1 MELPD
6 TTSGV
11 PLVLARSIKIRP
23 GGNLEVPLEC
33 TRQLTDQM
41 GIRIDAGF
49 HHKNP
54 NIYIPPCCINNPNK
68 KHNPRYMPLTIFNLS
83 TVDHLY
89 IGKDTVI
96 AFAENPV
103 LETYNIEL
111 ASEDKIKE
119 HLATPQNWVPQRHE
133 TLPEIPHDTAFLC
146 SPADVPGPHKVQLQD
161 KDTTTDIRQKFEEL
175 CDEYGEAFSKNNED
189 IGRTK
194 LVKMDIDTG
203 DSPPVSSRPYT
214 LPLKHYKWVQR
225 EIESLECAG
234 VITKSMSKWASPI
247 VVVPKK
253 SAPGEPPKRR
263 LCVDFR
269 KVNELQQEV
278 ITAGKTKGQISIH
291 PLPKIDEMYAKLKGA
306 KVFSTIDLR
315 SGYHHIALGKSSRA
329 KTTFVTPFGKY
340 EFLMV
345 PFGLAQAPASFQLL
359 MNKVLQGLK
368 FTMTYLDNIIIFSQ
382 DELQHLEHLE
392 IVFSRLREAGLKM
405 KCSKCDFFK
414 SEIHYLGHLISPEG
428 ISPLP
433 NKLDSIKHMPV
444 PNSAKEIKQFL
455 GLTGYYRK
463 FVPTFA
469 DISRPLTTLTKK
481 DVKFEW
487 TSACQK
493 SFELLKE
500 ALCGEPVLKYA
511 DTSKPYTLYTDASK
525 YGWAG
530 VLTQPHIT
538 TIDGKST
545 TTDHPVAFVSG
556 LFRGSQLNWAALTKE
571 AFAIYMSVKKLS
583 FYLTDAQIL
592 LRSDHKLLEKFLL
605 KNTLNSKVNNWAMEL
620 EAFNIQF
627 DYIKGS
633 NNVLA
638 DTLSHLI
645 AIDPDTP
652 TTPEEPGY
660 EFGYAIF
667 EEFLKVQTK
676 TYEVNEVIVGTDTE
690 IFKNDPELQ
699 NSLQCIENPI
709 APQRLKKLQQQ
720 DPNIETLKRKLQNN
734 RLDKEYY
741 SLDENELLTRKV
753 IDGGHEFHAIYL
765 PSVLIFQ
772 VLRTAHDDLGH
783 NGFPRTYSA
792 FKRVFFWKGMK
803 EDIRKHCKTCA
814 TCQLHK
820 LENVKFKRKIFKPS
834 LQPMDFICMD
844 LIGEFHPLTSRG
856 HRYAL
861 TAVCMLTGFTWCVP
875 LKTKTAEEVTK
886 AYMDHIY
893 CNFGGSI
900 KILTDNGTEFK
911 NKLFKEVVN
920 KLGTEFSIHSPP
932 YRPQSNGKIEGF
944 HRFLKT
950 CIGKHINYGLE
961 WDELTP
967 MATACYN
974 FFPNC
979 SARESAFFVMFGR
992 DPINKLNM
1000 LLHAARRY
1008 FHDDNGLPNLEVLKN
1023 IYQVVAQ
1030 QLLNSRE

>member
-1 MELPD
+1 
-6 TTSGV
+6 
-11 PLVLARSIKIRP
+11 
-23 GGNLEVPLEC
+23 
-33 TRQLTDQM
+33 
-41 GIRIDAGF
+41 
-49 HHKNP
+49 
-54 NIYIPPCCINNPNK
+54 
-68 KHNPRYMPLTIFNLS
+68 
-83 TVDHLY
+83 
-89 IGKDTVI
+89 
-96 AFAENPV
+96 
-103 LETYNIEL
+103 
-111 ASEDKIKE
+111 
-119 HLATPQNWVPQRHE
+119 
-133 TLPEIPHDTAFLC
+133 
-146 SPADVPGPHKVQLQD
+146 
-161 KDTTTDIRQKFEEL
+161 
-175 CDEYGEAFSKNNED
+175 
-189 IGRTK
+189 
-194 LVKMDIDTG
+194 
-203 DSPPVSSRPYT
+203 
-214 LPLKHYKWVQR
+214 
-225 EIESLECAG
+225 
-234 VITKSMSKWASPI
+234 
-247 VVVPKK
+247 
-253 SAPGEPPKRR
+253 
-263 LCVDFR
+263 
-269 KVNELQQEV
+269 
-278 ITAGKTKGQISIH
+278 
-291 PLPKIDEMYAKLKGA
+291 MYAKLKGA

-329 KTTFVTPFGKY
+329 KTAFVMPFGKY
-340 EFLMV
+340 KFLMV
-345 PFGLAQAPASFQLL
+345 PFGLAQAPAYFQLL
-359 MNKVLQGLK
+359 INKVLKGLK
-368 FTMTYLDNIIIFSQ
+368 FAMTYLDDIIIFSQ

-392 IVFSRLREAGLKM
+392 IVFSHLQESGLKM
-405 KCSKCDFFK
+405 KHSKFDFFK

-433 NKLDSIKHMPV
+433 NKLDSIRHMPV
-444 PNSAKEIKQFL
+444 PNSTKEIKQFL
-455 GLTGYYRK
+455 GLTGYYRN
-463 FVPTFA
+463 FVPRFA
-469 DISRPLTTLTKK
+469 DISRPLTTLMKK
-481 DVKFEW
+481 DTRFEW

-500 ALCGEPVLKYA
+500 TLCGEPILKYA

-525 YGWAG
+525 FGWAG
-530 VLTQPHIT
+530 VLTQPHT
-538 TIDGKST
+538 MTIDGKPT

-556 LFRGSQLNWAALTKE
+556 LFRGSQLNWAALMKE

-592 LRSDHKLLEKFLL
+592 LRSDHKPLEKFLL

-633 NNVLA
+633 NNILV

-667 EEFLKVQTK
+667 EEFPKVQTK
-676 TYEVNEVIVGTDTE
+676 TYEVNEVIVGTEKE
-690 IFKNDPELQ
+690 IIKNYPELQ
-699 NSLQCIENPI
+699 NSLQCIENLI
-709 APQRLKKLQQQ
+709 APQRLRKLQQ
-720 DPNIETLKRKLQNN
+720 DTNIEILKCKLQNN

-741 SLDENELLTRKV
+741 SLDENELLMRKV
-753 IDGGHEFHAIYL
+753 IDGGHEFRALYL

-772 VLRTAHDDLGH
+772 VLQTAHDDLGH
-783 NGFPRTYSA
+783 NGFPRTYA
-792 FKRVFFWKGMK
+792 ALKRVFFWKGMK

-820 LENVKFKRKIFKPS
+820 LENMKFERKIFKPS

-844 LIGEFHPLTSRG
+844 LIGKFHPLTSRG
-856 HRYAL
+856 HCYAL

-893 CNFGGSI
+893 SNFGGSI
-900 KILTDNGTEFK
+900 KILTDDGTELK
-911 NKLFKEVVN
+911 NKLFKEVIK

-979 SARESAFFVMFGR
+979 NARESAFFVMFGR
-992 DPINKLNM
+992 DAINKLNM
-1000 LLHAARRY
+1000 LLHSARRY
-1008 FHDDNGLPNLEVLKN
+1008 FHDDNGLPNLEALKN

-1030 QLLNSRE
+1030 QLLNSRERCVKKHHNQQRSESPVQSGDLILIKDNTAKSFEPLYKGNYRVVKVHGNNVEI

>member
-1 MELPD
+1 M
-6 TTSGV
+6 
-11 PLVLARSIKIRP
+11 I
-23 GGNLEVPLEC
+23 
-33 TRQLTDQM
+33 
-41 GIRIDAGF
+41 
-49 HHKNP
+49 
-54 NIYIPPCCINNPNK
+54 
-68 KHNPRYMPLTIFNLS
+68 
-83 TVDHLY
+83 
-89 IGKDTVI
+89 
-96 AFAENPV
+96 
-103 LETYNIEL
+103 
-111 ASEDKIKE
+111 
-119 HLATPQNWVPQRHE
+119 
-133 TLPEIPHDTAFLC
+133 
-146 SPADVPGPHKVQLQD
+146 LQD
-161 KDTTTDIRQKFEEL
+161 KDITTDIRQKFEEL

-194 LVKMDIDTG
+194 LVKMDTDTG
-203 DSPPVSSRPYT
+203 DSPLVSSRPFT
-214 LPLKHYKWVQR
+214 LPLKHYEWVQR

-247 VVVPKK
+247 VMVPKK
-253 SAPGEPPKRR
+253 SAPGEPRR
-263 LCVDFR
+263 EDYVLISE

-315 SGYHHIALGKSSRA
+315 SGYHHIA
-329 KTTFVTPFGKY
+329 FVMPFGKY

-345 PFGLAQAPASFQLL
+345 PFGLTQAPAYFQLV
-359 MNKVLQGLK
+359 MNKVLKGLK
-368 FTMTYLDNIIIFSQ
+368 FTMMYLDDIIIFSQ

-392 IVFSRLREAGLKM
+392 IVFSHLWEAGLKM

-433 NKLDSIKHMPV
+433 NKLYSIKHMPV
-444 PNSAKEIKQFL
+444 PNSTKEIKQFL

-463 FVPTFA
+463 FVPRFA

-481 DVKFEW
+481 DAKFEW

-571 AFAIYMSVKKLS
+571 AFAIYMSIKKLS

-592 LRSDHKLLEKFLL
+592 LRSDHKPLGKFLL

-633 NNVLA
+633 SNILA
-638 DTLSHLI
+638 DTLSRLI

-667 EEFLKVQTK
+667 EEFPKVQTK
-676 TYEVNEVIVGTDTE
+676 TYEVNEVIVGMDTE
-690 IFKNDPELQ
+690 IIKNDPELQ
-699 NSLQCIENPI
+699 NSLQCIQNLI

-720 DPNIETLKRKLQNN
+720 DTNIEILKRKLQNN

-741 SLDENELLTRKV
+741 SLDENELLMRKV

-772 VLRTAHDDLGH
+772 VLQTAHDDLGH
-783 NGFPRTYSA
+783 NGFPRTYA
-792 FKRVFFWKGMK
+792 ALKQVFF
-803 EDIRKHCKTCA
+803 
-814 TCQLHK
+814 
-820 LENVKFKRKIFKPS
+820 
-834 LQPMDFICMD
+834 
-844 LIGEFHPLTSRG
+844 
-856 HRYAL
+856 
-861 TAVCMLTGFTWCVP
+861 
-875 LKTKTAEEVTK
+875 
-886 AYMDHIY
+886 
-893 CNFGGSI
+893 
-900 KILTDNGTEFK
+900 
-911 NKLFKEVVN
+911 
-920 KLGTEFSIHSPP
+920 
-932 YRPQSNGKIEGF
+932 
-944 HRFLKT
+944 
-950 CIGKHINYGLE
+950 
-961 WDELTP
+961 
-967 MATACYN
+967 
-974 FFPNC
+974 
-979 SARESAFFVMFGR
+979 
-992 DPINKLNM
+992 
-1000 LLHAARRY
+1000 
-1008 FHDDNGLPNLEVLKN
+1008 
-1023 IYQVVAQ
+1023 
-1030 QLLNSRE
+1030 

>member
-1 MELPD
+1 
-6 TTSGV
+6 
-11 PLVLARSIKIRP
+11 
-23 GGNLEVPLEC
+23 
-33 TRQLTDQM
+33 
-41 GIRIDAGF
+41 
-49 HHKNP
+49 
-54 NIYIPPCCINNPNK
+54 
-68 KHNPRYMPLTIFNLS
+68 MPLTIFNLS

-96 AFAENPV
+96 AFAEQPV

-111 ASEDKIKE
+111 ASEDKIEK
-119 HLATPQNWVPQRHE
+119 HLAKPRNWVPQKHK

-146 SPADVPGPHKVQLQD
+146 SPADVPGPRKVHLQD
-161 KDTTTDIRQKFEEL
+161 KDITTDIRQKFEEL
-175 CDEYGEAFSKNNED
+175 CDEYGEAFSKNEED
-189 IGRTK
+189 VGRTK

-214 LPLKHYKWVQR
+214 LPLKHYEWVQR
-225 EIESLECAG
+225 EIESLERAG

-263 LCVDFR
+263 LCIDFR

-291 PLPKIDEMYAKLKGA
+291 PLLKIDEMYVKLKGA

-315 SGYHHIALGKSSRA
+315 SGYHHTALGKISRA
-329 KTTFVTPFGKY
+329 KTAFVTPFGKY

-345 PFGLAQAPASFQLL
+345 PFGLAQAPAYFQLL
-359 MNKVLQGLK
+359 MNKVLKGLK
-368 FTMTYLDNIIIFSQ
+368 FAMTYLDNIIIFSQ
-382 DELQHLEHLE
+382 DESQHLEHLE
-392 IVFSRLREAGLKM
+392 IVFSHLQEAGLKM
-405 KCSKCDFFK
+405 KPSKCDFFK

-433 NKLDSIKHMPV
+433 NKLDSIKHMPA

-463 FVPTFA
+463 FVPRFA

-481 DVKFEW
+481 DAKFEW
-487 TSACQK
+487 TSVCQK

-530 VLTQPHIT
+530 VLTQPHVT
-538 TIDGKST
+538 TVDGKST

-556 LFRGSQLNWAALTKE
+556 LFRGSQLNWAALMKE

-592 LRSDHKLLEKFLL
+592 LRSDHKPLEKFLL
-605 KNTLNSKVNNWAMEL
+605 KNMLNSKVNNWAMEL

-633 NNVLA
+633 NNILA

-645 AIDPDTP
+645 SIDPDTP

-667 EEFLKVQTK
+667 EEFPKVTTK
-676 TYEVNEVIVGTDTE
+676 TYEVNEVIVGTNTE

-709 APQRLKKLQQQ
+709 APQKLQKLQQQ
-720 DPNIETLKRKLQNN
+720 DTNIEILKRKLQNN

-741 SLDENELLTRKV
+741 SLD
-753 IDGGHEFHAIYL
+753 
-765 PSVLIFQ
+765 
-772 VLRTAHDDLGH
+772 
-783 NGFPRTYSA
+783 
-792 FKRVFFWKGMK
+792 
-803 EDIRKHCKTCA
+803 
-814 TCQLHK
+814 
-820 LENVKFKRKIFKPS
+820 
-834 LQPMDFICMD
+834 
-844 LIGEFHPLTSRG
+844 
-856 HRYAL
+856 
-861 TAVCMLTGFTWCVP
+861 
-875 LKTKTAEEVTK
+875 
-886 AYMDHIY
+886 
-893 CNFGGSI
+893 
-900 KILTDNGTEFK
+900 K
-911 NKLFKEVVN
+911 N
-920 KLGTEFSIHSPP
+920 
-932 YRPQSNGKIEGF
+932 
-944 HRFLKT
+944 
-950 CIGKHINYGLE
+950 
-961 WDELTP
+961 
-967 MATACYN
+967 
-974 FFPNC
+974 
-979 SARESAFFVMFGR
+979 
-992 DPINKLNM
+992 
-1000 LLHAARRY
+1000 
-1008 FHDDNGLPNLEVLKN
+1008 
-1023 IYQVVAQ
+1023 
-1030 QLLNSRE
+1030 

>member
-1 MELPD
+1 M
-6 TTSGV
+6 
-11 PLVLARSIKIRP
+11 
-23 GGNLEVPLEC
+23 
-33 TRQLTDQM
+33 
-41 GIRIDAGF
+41 
-49 HHKNP
+49 
-54 NIYIPPCCINNPNK
+54 
-68 KHNPRYMPLTIFNLS
+68 
-83 TVDHLY
+83 
-89 IGKDTVI
+89 
-96 AFAENPV
+96 
-103 LETYNIEL
+103 
-111 ASEDKIKE
+111 
-119 HLATPQNWVPQRHE
+119 
-133 TLPEIPHDTAFLC
+133 
-146 SPADVPGPHKVQLQD
+146 QLQD
-161 KDTTTDIRQKFEEL
+161 KDITTDIRQKFEEL
-175 CDEYGEAFSKNNED
+175 CGEYGEAFSKNNED

-203 DSPPVSSRPYT
+203 DSPLVSSRPYT
-214 LPLKHYKWVQR
+214 LPLKHYEWVQR
-225 EIESLECAG
+225 EIESLEQAG
-234 VITKSMSKWASPI
+234 VITKSMYKWASPI

-263 LCVDFR
+263 LCIDFR
-269 KVNELQQEV
+269 KVNKLQKEV
-278 ITAGKTKGQISIH
+278 ITAVKTKGQISIH

-306 KVFSTIDLR
+306 KVFSMIDLR

-329 KTTFVTPFGKY
+329 KTAFVTPFGKY

-345 PFGLAQAPASFQLL
+345 PFGLAQAPAYFQLL
-359 MNKVLQGLK
+359 LNKVLKGLK
-368 FTMTYLDNIIIFSQ
+368 FAMTYLDDIIIFSQ
-382 DELQHLEHLE
+382 DESQHLEHLE
-392 IVFSRLREAGLKM
+392 IVFSHLREAGLKM
-405 KCSKCDFFK
+405 KHSKCDFFK
-414 SEIHYLGHLISPEG
+414 SEIHNLGHLISPEG

-433 NKLDSIKHMPV
+433 NKLDSRKHMPV

-463 FVPTFA
+463 FVPRFA

-481 DVKFEW
+481 DMKFEW
-487 TSACQK
+487 TSVCQK

-511 DTSKPYTLYTDASK
+511 DTSKPCTLYTDASK

-530 VLTQPHIT
+530 VLTQPHIMS
-538 TIDGKST
+538 IDGKST

-571 AFAIYMSVKKLS
+571 AFAIYMSLKKLL

-592 LRSDHKLLEKFLL
+592 LRSDHKPLEKFLL
-605 KNTLNSKVNNWAMEL
+605 KNMLNSKVSNWAMEL
-620 EAFNIQF
+620 EAFDIQL

-633 NNVLA
+633 SNILA

-652 TTPEEPGY
+652 TMPEESGY

-667 EEFLKVQTK
+667 EEFLKVTTK
-676 TYEVNEVIVGTDTE
+676 TYEVNEVTVGMNTE

-699 NSLQCIENPI
+699 NSLQCIENPF

-720 DPNIETLKRKLQNN
+720 GTNIEILKCKLQNN

-753 IDGGHEFHAIYL
+753 IDGGHKFCAIYL

-772 VLRTAHDDLGH
+772 VPQTAHDNLGH
-783 NGFPRTYSA
+783 NGFPRTYA
-792 FKRVFFWKGMK
+792 AIKQVFFWKGMK
-803 EDIRKHCKTCA
+803 EDIRKHCTTCA

-820 LENVKFKRKIFKPS
+820 LENVKFERKIFKPS
-834 LQPMDFICMD
+834 IQSMDFICMD
-844 LIGEFHPLTSRG
+844 LKGEFHPPTSRG

-875 LKTKTAEEVTK
+875 LKTKTAEEVAK

-893 CNFGGSI
+893 CNFGRSI
-900 KILTDNGTEFK
+900 KVLTDNGTEFK
-911 NKLFKEVVN
+911 NKLFKEVIS

-944 HRFLKT
+944 HRFLKM

-967 MATACYN
+967 MATACYI

-979 SARESAFFVMFGR
+979 SARESTFFVMFGR

-1008 FHDDNGLPNLEVLKN
+1008 FNDDNGLPNLEALKN
-1023 IYQVVAQ
+1023 IYQVVA
-1030 QLLNSRE
+1030 